1 MAIVCNQ
8 LWTGAVYAFIQP
20 PTGEVFAWIRRT
32 MNRLPSRTIC
42 LAREQRHSQL
52 QPCRPFD
59 RATDIAGC
67 IVTWLIG
74 KNNSQRQRYQKFD
87 ICKNLALSE
96 VSFFILVPAYVHLAL
111 RTSRTLCLIGQIA
124 SNPYILLTQQTSF
137 LHKLFILA
145 SLRIS
150 GGGGYCKANF
160 FLFVSATFEIRSRRS
175 LNHLSSVE
183 KFFQMWSG
191 VHQQCLP
198 LNFA

>member
-74 KNNSQRQRYQKFD
+74 KNNSQCQRYQKFD

-124 SNPYILLTQQTSF
+124 SNPYILFTQQTSF

-145 SLRIS
+145 SLSIS
-150 GGGGYCKANF
+150 GGGAIAKQISFSLCQQHSRYGQGGLWIICPVWKNF
-160 FLFVSATFEIRSRRS
+160 FKCGQGSINNVY
-175 LNHLSSVE
+175 H
-183 KFFQMWSG
+183 
-191 VHQQCLP
+191 
-198 LNFA
+198 